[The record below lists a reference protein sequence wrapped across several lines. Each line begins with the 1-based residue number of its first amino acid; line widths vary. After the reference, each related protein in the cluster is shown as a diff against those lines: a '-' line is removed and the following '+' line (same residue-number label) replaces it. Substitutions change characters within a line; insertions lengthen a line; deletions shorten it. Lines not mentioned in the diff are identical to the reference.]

1 MTRRYLLYLLR
12 WQMSTPILA
21 LFVYWFT
28 KSLGATWTTV
38 LANLVGG
45 LIFFWVDLWIFRST
59 NILFTGEL
67 WEVKEDTVCADCG
80 EKGRSYRLIKAG
92 AYDRTR
98 DRQPQFRCH
107 ICSRKKYA
115 IMRPALASGA
125 NAATAGSTDA

>member
-28 KSLGATWTTV
+28 QSLGATWTTV

-67 WEVKEDTVCADCG
+67 WEVKENAACADCG
-80 EKGRSYRLIKAG
+80 GKGRSYRLIKAG
-92 AYDRTR
+92 GYDRTR

-107 ICSRKKYA
+107 NCSRNKYA
-115 IMRPALASGA
+115 RLRPELSTLADAAPGGGA
-125 NAATAGSTDA
+125 GT